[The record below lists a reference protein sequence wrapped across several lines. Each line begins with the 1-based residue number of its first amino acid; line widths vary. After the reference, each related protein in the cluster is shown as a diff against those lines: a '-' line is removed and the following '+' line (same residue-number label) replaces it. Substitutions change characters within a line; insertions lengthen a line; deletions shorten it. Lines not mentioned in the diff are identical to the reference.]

1 MLKKSSKRGFG
12 KRVFEDPYSSHKSKS
27 RFRSPTKP
35 FEDMLQQSFCTGIS
49 VVLALRHDVV
59 NCIPGKRRLLA
70 VIVLYHLHPFT
81 MIYVVVAGGYPL

>member
-35 FEDMLQQSFCTGIS
+35 FEDMLLQSFCTGIS
-49 VVLALRHDVV
+49 TVLALRRDVM
-59 NCIPGKRRLLA
+59 NCFPGKWRL
-70 VIVLYHLHPFT
+70 
-81 MIYVVVAGGYPL
+81 AGGSP